1 MFNFT
6 PIRITNHLE
15 KGCYEGSISRV
26 DFNENKGYFIIE
38 IVVDRNTVFSTAFS
52 TKNMIFNNLACYF
65 LTEDGML
72 DENEMLHSVVKFN
85 VVDNVTENSIK
96 SRVTSIVPVFEE

>member
-6 PIRITNHLE
+6 PMRITNHLE
-15 KGCYEGSISRV
+15 KGGYEGSISRV

-38 IVVDRNTVFSTAFS
+38 IIVDRNTVFNTTFS
-52 TKNMIFNNLACYF
+52 TKNIIFNNFACYF

-96 SRVTSIVPVFEE
+96 SRVTSLEPVFEE

>member
-52 TKNMIFNNLACYF
+52 TKNMIFNNFACYF
-65 LTEDGML
+65 LTEEGML
-72 DENEMLHSVVKFN
+72 DENEMMHSCVRFSVVDIK
-85 VVDNVTENSIK
+85 TEECIK
-96 SRVTSIVPVFEE
+96 SRVTSLEPVFEE